1 MRRRMRIAGGFHHPP
16 GESKHVILLP
26 CPAHST
32 AACTNGDEKL
42 TEATDKEAGIIQALV
57 ERLEKQRLPMAMAL
71 KAKVDQGELLNEADL
86 AFLEEVFASTAQIK
100 PLLDAHPEWQDLAA
114 QMIGLYGE
122 ITAKALENEQ
132 AAQQDE

>member
-1 MRRRMRIAGGFHHPP
+1 MDGEYQRIPP
-16 GESKHVILLP
+16 PAERIEACYSFPYPARTIDERIRNWGDNMTES
-26 CPAHST
+26 
-32 AACTNGDEKL
+32 
-42 TEATDKEAGIIQALV
+42 TDKEAGIIQALA
-57 ERLEKQRLPMAMAL
+57 EQLEKHRLPMALEL
-71 KAKVDQGELLNEADL
+71 KAKVDEGGRLNEADI
-86 AFLEEVFASTAQIK
+86 AFLEEVFANSTRLK